1 MPKLLKHRL
10 LDKGWSHEEAER
22 AHNILYS
29 QEKQEKHSRYKH
41 FSSPFVYWT
50 ILVVGI
56 LGNFFASIAFFP
68 LFLFF
73 PAYVLYGFIILLGL
87 CFGIFFHIIMK
98 DIEHVDYKHH
108 LIGSI
113 LVPLIAIP
121 NIFLV
126 TSVANMMDPEYL
138 KTIFG
143 LTTGVLHQNP
153 YTVSATYAIF
163 FVLPYLIYK
172 ADDLSGGKLSG
183 FFSRRSE

>member
-10 LDKGWSHEEAER
+10 LEKGWSHEEAEK

-29 QEKQEKHSRYKH
+29 KEKQEKHVHYKH

-50 ILVVGI
+50 ILVVGV
-56 LGNFFASIAFFP
+56 LGNFFASIALFP

-73 PAYVLYGFIILLGL
+73 PYYYLYIFIILLGL
-87 CFGIFFHIIMK
+87 CFGIFFHIIIK

-113 LVPLIAIP
+113 AVPVIAIP
-121 NIFLV
+121 NIFLITV
-126 TSVANMMDPEYL
+126 IANMINPEHL

-143 LTTGVLHQNP
+143 LSTDIIQQNP
-153 YTVSATYAIF
+153 YTVAAVYAIF
-163 FVLPYLIYK
+163 FVLPYLVYK
-172 ADDLSGGKLSG
+172 ADDMSGGKVLG
-183 FFSRRSE
+183 FFKRFKR